1 MTEVMTVNEKLIAL
15 AEKMKHSDP
24 TKVKAMVGFDGYV
37 DTVTHPVDKRTGP
50 DSYIRIK
57 TLADYGQKFI
67 DAAGLSMNI
76 EMVPVN
82 AKIGGIG
89 AILANSLSSLG
100 FQMTYIGAMGKEA
113 LNPVYHDFQ
122 KRATLYSISDPG
134 LSDAIEFMDGKVISS
149 KLEPLKDVNWDSL
162 MKVLTVQQLS
172 DIFDSCDFVA
182 YGGWTL
188 TINVMSIW
196 EGVIREV
203 FPLMK
208 RQDKAQM
215 FFDLSDPAKRTP
227 EDIMDAIE
235 CIRRYQEKFRVGMGF
250 NEKESYEI
258 VELFGGKKED
268 FDSIVKVA
276 EFLKEQLG
284 ISYVVIHPVKCACG
298 VTESEK
304 ALVEGPYCENPK
316 LTTGAG
322 DNFNAGFTL
331 GMMMGFDLEEALT
344 MGTANSGFYVRNA
357 RSANYQE
364 LCNFVEKWGNGD
376 I

>member
-1 MTEVMTVNEKLIAL
+1 MTVNEKLIAL

-100 FQMTYIGAMGKEA
+100 FQMTYIGAMGKET

>member
-1 MTEVMTVNEKLIAL
+1 
-15 AEKMKHSDP
+15 
-24 TKVKAMVGFDGYV
+24 
-37 DTVTHPVDKRTGP
+37 
-50 DSYIRIK
+50 
-57 TLADYGQKFI
+57 
-67 DAAGLSMNI
+67 
-76 EMVPVN
+76 
-82 AKIGGIG
+82 
-89 AILANSLSSLG
+89 
-100 FQMTYIGAMGKEA
+100 MTYIGAMGKEA

-162 MKVLTVQQLS
+162 MKVLTVQQLA
-172 DIFDSCDFVA
+172 DILDSCDFVA

-268 FDSIVKVA
+268 FV
-276 EFLKEQLG
+276 QL
-284 ISYVVIHPVKCACG
+284 
-298 VTESEK
+298 
-304 ALVEGPYCENPK
+304 
-316 LTTGAG
+316 
-322 DNFNAGFTL
+322 
-331 GMMMGFDLEEALT
+331 
-344 MGTANSGFYVRNA
+344 
-357 RSANYQE
+357 
-364 LCNFVEKWGNGD
+364 
-376 I
+376 